1 MTGWNVKVE
10 LERDDKQET
19 FLDSA
24 EYQEEEPAVE
34 LDINKF
40 KQEVQQNFAKIQ
52 VHEGT
57 KLGD

>member
-1 MTGWNVKVE
+1 VKVE